1 MTPETAY
8 ADLVRRAR
16 EEALLASC
24 ADLLEWD
31 EETYMPKAGVAH
43 RSEQRALLAGLLHER
58 GTDPRYG
65 ELLDVLEGSEL
76 LQDPDAAEAVNV
88 RWLRHEYEREKK
100 LPRSLVEE
108 GARVASLAYEAW
120 IEAKENADYAAF
132 RPWLERLVGLS
143 RAEAE
148 ALGYADTPYDALL
161 EEYEPGVRTAD
172 VAALFAVLQQ
182 ELLALLG
189 EVGGSSRKPQAKLLR
204 RDFPVDR
211 QRLFSE
217 AVASALGFDF
227 EGGRLDLA
235 EHPFCTAVGPGDVRL
250 TARYDSRS
258 FPRGFFA
265 VLHEMGHGLYEQG
278 LDRAHFGL
286 PMGEVVSLGM
296 HESQSR
302 LWENLVGRS
311 RPFWR
316 AFYPRTRAIF
326 RDALHDVKLDDFHFA
341 ICAVR
346 PGANR
351 VEADEITYN
360 LHIFIRFE
368 LERALIAG
376 DLTAAELPGAWNDA
390 YRRLLGVTP
399 ADDAEGVLQ
408 DSHWAA
414 GLFGYFP
421 AYTLGNVYAAQFLE
435 AAERDVGDFA
445 PAWGKGDFSGLL
457 GWLRD
462 NVHRHGRRWTSAE
475 LVRRATGA
483 PPDPAPLI
491 TGLRRKY
498 GELYAL

>member
-1 MTPETAY
+1 MTPEAAY
-8 ADLVRRAR
+8 AELVRRAR
-16 EEALLASC
+16 EESVLASC

-31 EETYMPKAGVAH
+31 EETFMPKAGVGH

-65 ELLDVLEGSEL
+65 ELLDVLEGSPL
-76 LQDPDAAEAVNV
+76 LADADGDAAVNV
-88 RWLRHEYEREKK
+88 RWLRYEYERERK

-108 GARVASLAYEAW
+108 RARVASLAYEAW
-120 IEAKENADYAAF
+120 VDAKENADFTSF
-132 RPWLERLVGLS
+132 RPWLERLVGLA

-148 ALGYADTPYDALL
+148 ALGYGETPYDALL
-161 EEYEPGVRTAD
+161 EDYEPGLRTAD
-172 VAALFAVLQQ
+172 VTALFAVLQP
-182 ELLALLG
+182 ELQALLG
-189 EVGGSSRKPQAKLLR
+189 DIAGASRRPAAKLLR

-278 LDRAHFGL
+278 LERAHFGL
-286 PMGEVVSLGM
+286 PMGEVLSLGM

-311 RPFWR
+311 RAFWK
-316 AFYPRTRAIF
+316 AFYPRTRAVF

-341 ICAVR
+341 ICAVKA
-346 PGANR
+346 GVNR
-351 VEADEITYN
+351 VEADEVSYN
-360 LHIFIRFE
+360 LHVHVRFE
-368 LERALIAG
+368 LERALIEG
-376 DLTAAELPGAWNDA
+376 DLVAADLPGAWNEA

-399 ADDAEGVLQ
+399 ADDAEGCLQ

-421 AYTLGNVYAAQFLE
+421 AYTLGNVYAAQFLA
-435 AAERDVGDFA
+435 AAERDLGEFA
-445 PAWGKGDFSGLL
+445 PVWGRGDFSGLL
-457 GWLRD
+457 GWLREK
-462 NVHRHGRRWTSAE
+462 VHRHGRRWTSAE
-475 LVRRATGA
+475 LVRRATGST
-483 PPDPAPLI
+483 PDPAPLVS
-491 TGLRRKY
+491 GLRRKY
-498 GELYAL
+498 ADLYQL